1 MSSPK
6 LLTQYNTYQS
16 QCLPP
21 DPLIGKECLEAE
33 YLKKQSPQNKIVQYD
48 SLKSNGVISRPK
60 SPLTN
65 VFWNTF
71 SMAWSIGVLF
81 LLTPFMLNRLGATH
95 YGIYMILASICG
107 MMGVM
112 NLGLGEASLRFVA
125 YYFGRNDF
133 VGISRVFQ
141 ATLFVYSIIALVGT
155 VVFGLSAHLI
165 IPIFALSPVDEVMA
179 VVLARW
185 TALTF
190 ACRLIAGCFGAIPQA
205 LQRFDIFAKVSIA
218 EQAFRTLG
226 FVSFLL
232 LGYGIWGLVL
242 WNLVTTIFRLI
253 VDIAIANHLM
263 PKLKFFGL
271 PSSLALHEVFGYGVF
286 SFLSQLVGMAWE
298 HADRMI
304 MGVLISA
311 QAVSFLS
318 ITKDVVMRGLM
329 ITESAGSILMPIFS
343 SINDLEQTR
352 HLFVRSTSNMLC
364 LTIIIFAPLTVVM
377 PDFLSLW
384 ISPEFSKQGAFIG
397 QLIAVSSMVR
407 GAFQPYMALFRG
419 QGKPKYVLVVTLL
432 SSVTII
438 TANLVLIPRLGL
450 AGAGYSYCLSAF
462 WGVAAIIFTWRR
474 LLGQDD
480 FTELPRMLLLPLLIG
495 TACIISGFAL
505 RNAWP
510 DTLGWIGFISF
521 AALVTVV
528 TTVVVLGYDRHAC
541 GHYSILSLLTGRLH
555 QLRPQRGRVL

>member
-1 MSSPK
+1 MYADAKITNRKKIKAVNNNSMMSH
-6 LLTQYNTYQS
+6 
-16 QCLPP
+16 
-21 DPLIGKECLEAE
+21 
-33 YLKKQSPQNKIVQYD
+33 
-48 SLKSNGVISRPK
+48 GVISRPK

-65 VFWNTF
+65 AFWNTF
-71 SMAWSIGVLF
+71 SMLWSIGVLF
-81 LLTPFMLNRLGATH
+81 LLTPFMLHRLGVTH
-95 YGIYMILASICG
+95 YGIYMILASISG

-141 ATLFVYSIIALVGT
+141 ATLFVYSIIAMVGA

-165 IPIFALSPVDEVMA
+165 IPVFALSPVDEAMTI
-179 VVLARW
+179 VLARW

-190 ACRLIAGCFGAIPQA
+190 ACRLIAGSFGAIPQA
-205 LQRFDIFAKVSIA
+205 LQRFDIYAKASIA

-226 FVSFLL
+226 FVIFLL

-253 VDIAIANHLM
+253 VDIAVANNLM
-263 PKLKFFGL
+263 PKLEFFGF
-271 PSSLALHEVFGYGVF
+271 PSSLALHEVFGYGVY

-318 ITKDVVMRGLM
+318 ITKDVAMRGLM
-329 ITESAGSILMPIFS
+329 ITDSAGSILMPLFS
-343 SINDLEQTR
+343 SITDIEQTR
-352 HLFVRSTSNMLC
+352 RLFVRSTSNMLC
-364 LTIIIFAPLTVVM
+364 LTIIIFAPLTVVL
-377 PDFLSLW
+377 PEFLSLW

-397 QLIAVSSMVR
+397 QLIAGSSMVR

-419 QGKPKYVLVVTLL
+419 QGKPKFVLVVTLL

-438 TANLVLIPRLGL
+438 IANFVLIPRFGL

-462 WGVAAIIFTWRR
+462 WGVAAILFTWRR
-474 LLGQDD
+474 LLGQSDLI
-480 FTELPRMLLLPLLIG
+480 ELARMLLLPLLIG
-495 TACIISGFAL
+495 TACIIGGFAL
-505 RNAWP
+505 RNSWP
-510 DTLGWIGFISF
+510 NTLSWIGFISF
-521 AALVTVV
+521 AAIVTGV
-528 TTVVVLGYDRHAC
+528 TTIAVLGYDRYAC
-541 GHYSILSLLTGRLH
+541 GHYSITSLLTERLH
-555 QLRPQRGRVL
+555 QLRPQRGRAL